1 MLDNVQP
8 NPTTR
13 SWHRASAD
21 TVDKVVDDIALDGS
35 FGDFRRVAVRQ
46 PEEVNGLGARYRL
59 ADEQPPI
66 GLADRHIQE
75 VEINIM

>member
-1 MLDNVQP
+1 
-8 NPTTR
+8 
-13 SWHRASAD
+13 
-21 TVDKVVDDIALDGS
+21 VVDDIALDGS